1 MAEHPHVT
9 LVKKGYAAFS
19 RGDFATLQDLFARDV
34 VQHQP
39 GTSPLSGDYKGAEAV
54 LGLYAE
60 LARQSEGTLRV
71 ELQSCFTDGAGHVV
85 AVHRNTARRK
95 GRSLDSQTVLSF
107 TIVGDKVIDIAA
119 LEADLDI
126 ADAFWS

>member
-1 MAEHPHVT
+1 MAEHPHIT

-39 GTSPLSGDYKGAEAV
+39 GTSPLSGDYKGVEAV
-54 LGLYAE
+54 LGLYGE
-60 LARQSEGTLRV
+60 LAQQSEGTIKV
-71 ELQSCFTDGAGHVV
+71 ELQNCFTDGAGHVV
-85 AVHRNTARRK
+85 AVHRNTATRQGRK
-95 GRSLDSQTVLSF
+95 LDSLTALSF
-107 TIVGDKVIDIAA
+107 TIIGDKVIDIAA

-126 ADAFWS
+126 ANAFWS